1 MAMPIDPLLEAR
13 ELSLAALQS
22 DASKAELQE
31 AAKVLGGELFAT
43 AENGDLWDRLEEL
56 STAGAHGANLSEEE
70 RAQLD
75 VIVRIDWARLLNEA
89 GYRPPPPATG
99 EALRL
104 QQGIA
109 RALHGGGRAELAATR
124 ERLASLGMELMRL
137 AGDEYVSRKQ
147 LRRAL
152 RKGLIVST
160 KVLVTVGLILGTA
173 AVTTA
178 VGVALPAVAPF
189 VIQIAV
195 GLVADAAGKGLDKA
209 LSAALEGGDVPDHLP
224 DPATVQALE
233 SGRRIG
239 GREGEA
245 FELVAQWRAY
255 AGDRAPE
262 ELLIVTR
269 RYFESVQSGFYGAW
283 ETASL
288 ARWFWALQDTFD
300 EVNAERWRL
309 CEELAKAPNADP
321 IEVADRLERFQIGL
335 DRLAGTYLERLLPA
349 VERDN
354 DLEEDDQPE

>member
-1 MAMPIDPLLEAR
+1 MAMPMDPLLEAR

-22 DASKAELQE
+22 DAEMGELRQ
-31 AAKVLGGELFAT
+31 AADVLGGELFAM
-43 AENGDLWDRLEEL
+43 AENGDLWDRLERL
-56 STAGAHGANLSEEE
+56 SEAGARRANLGEEE
-70 RAQLD
+70 RAQLE
-75 VIVRIDWARLLNEA
+75 VIVHIDWARLLNEA

-124 ERLASLGMELMRL
+124 ERLASLGMELRRL
-137 AGDEYVSRKQ
+137 AGDEDVSRKK

-160 KVLVTVGLILGTA
+160 KVLVTVGLIVGGG
-173 AVTTA
+173 AVA
-178 VGVALPAVAPF
+178 VAVAGALPAVAPF

-195 GLVADAAGKGLDKA
+195 GLVADAAGKGLDRA
-209 LSAALEGGDVPDHLP
+209 LNAALEGGDVPDDVP

-233 SGRRIG
+233 SGRRID

-262 ELLIVTR
+262 ELLVVTR
-269 RYFESVQSGFYGAW
+269 RYFEGVQSGFYDAW
-283 ETASL
+283 EAASL
-288 ARWFWALQDTFD
+288 ARWFWAVRDTFD

-309 CEELAKAPNADP
+309 CEELAEAPGADP
-321 IEVADRLERFQIGL
+321 VEVADRLERFQIGL

-349 VERDN
+349 VDQGNDLDRDN
-354 DLEEDDQPE
+354 QPE